1 MRWWRGLSTASR
13 NESSVHDHADRAG
26 TAEAAGSENGYVSTK
41 DIVWN
46 TYVCPE
52 EKSPGRFATELVG
65 RVGELKL
72 TYTKLDHRTVISH
85 SYFTTPWKLLPLSI
99 STIPGLPIPCWSI
112 HPVVWL
118 GVTICPLI

>member
-1 MRWWRGLSTASR
+1 MLWWRGLSTASR

-52 EKSPGRFATELVG
+52 EKISWTVCDRVSRTGR
-65 RVGELKL
+65 
-72 TYTKLDHRTVISH
+72 
-85 SYFTTPWKLLPLSI
+85 
-99 STIPGLPIPCWSI
+99 
-112 HPVVWL
+112 
-118 GVTICPLI
+118 